1 MPRIL
6 IIDDSEAVLVR
17 AKNALV
23 AAGFE
28 VITTSQTV
36 GAARHLR
43 SCDLVIVDYYMPG
56 IDGKG
61 VLDSLRH
68 ATETRESPPDIY
80 LYTSDTNLGR
90 RGRQL
95 GFDGF
100 FSNKG
105 DDDAL
110 VSQVKS
116 ALRLRELRLLRQRS

>member
-1 MPRIL
+1 MARIL
-6 IIDDSEAVLVR
+6 IIDDSEAVLAR
-17 AKNALV
+17 MKAALV

-43 SCDLVIVDYYMPG
+43 GCDLVIVDYYMPG

-68 ATETRESPPDIY
+68 ATETQSRPPDIY
-80 LYTSDTNLGR
+80 LYTSDSMLGR

-100 FSNKG
+100 FSGKG
-105 DDDAL
+105 DDEAL
-110 VSQVKS
+110 VTQVKS
-116 ALRLRELRLLRQRS
+116 ALRLHELKRLKQS

>member
-6 IIDDSEAVLVR
+6 IIDDSEAVLIR
-17 AKNALV
+17 TKSALV

-28 VITTSQTV
+28 VTATSQTV

-43 SCDLVIVDYYMPG
+43 GCDLVIVDYYMPG

-61 VLDSLRH
+61 VLDSLRSV
-68 ATETRESPPDIY
+68 TEAKVSPPDIY
-80 LYTSDTNLGR
+80 LYTSDTALGR
-90 RGRQL
+90 RARQL

-105 DDDAL
+105 DDEAL
-110 VSQVKS
+110 VSQVRS
-116 ALRLRELRLLRQRS
+116 AIRLHELKRLKRS